1 MKDTNKSAMVEP
13 LRYDDNLS
21 VKVQLLNIHSYPIH
35 SHRDFQILYVLEGE
49 LSLRLFYATY
59 RLHPGSI
66 HIIHSED
73 VHSMESITDGNLVL
87 VLSFDSDYFQSI
99 FPHFITTLFITNI
112 EEGAFKKRDV
122 LRDQIFAIASEEY
135 DRSAGYIAR
144 INNGAVALINTLMN
158 HFRGFAIDPSEKAFI
173 HKTSHDYMQVE
184 RISRI
189 IQYVYENYP
198 YKLSLAEIAER
209 EQMSPYYLSHIFHK
223 LVGMNFR
230 NFVSMVRVEMSEV
243 SVLST
248 NKSIS
253 QIAQDVGFSDA
264 KYYVSHFYE
273 HMGCHPKEYRARYS
287 GKIYGPVLPV
297 LEEYP
302 LSRLKPIIGKY
313 TQYPV
318 FKGDVAKVE
327 RIEIDCCGKAVA
339 GEKQTSAWGENRRPS
354 KSSRVD
360 IHTGAHV
367 GASER
372 TGCLAPMGSMLSVL
386 EDLSADLTESGSR
399 EEDASL
405 LYQNVAPQEAAIDIL
420 KQLTAQP
427 EAFQF
432 PTVCLFDRNDFN
444 QGMLT
449 AKGLKKPLYHLAKL
463 LETLPHEIA
472 DAGPNYITLQGNRE
486 HDLLVFN
493 PSSTEPITI
502 DLVARNITINY
513 KLTKYHLKAHKSC
526 LDYWAQLNFSSHLTP
541 EDIRNI
547 NYMSGPYVEYA
558 VVPRWEQ
565 YYTSV
570 ELAPYDIM
578 LLKFSGTSTG

>member
-1 MKDTNKSAMVEP
+1 MIEP
-13 LRYDDNLS
+13 LQYDEHLS
-21 VKVQLLNIHSYPIH
+21 VKVQLLNIRSYPIH
-35 SHRDFQILYVLEGE
+35 SHQDFQILYVLEGE

-87 VLSFDSDYFQSI
+87 VLSFDSSYFQSI
-99 FPHFITTLFITNI
+99 FPHFITTVFITNI
-112 EEGAFKKRDV
+112 EEGAFKKRDA
-122 LRDQIFAIASEEY
+122 LRDQIFAIVAEEY
-135 DRSAGYIAR
+135 DRSAGYAAR

-158 HFRGFAIDPSEKAFI
+158 HFRGFAIDPAEKAFI
-173 HKTSHDYMQVE
+173 HKTSHDYIQVE

-243 SVLST
+243 SILST

-273 HMGCHPKEYRARYS
+273 HMGCHPKEYRSKYS

-318 FKGDVAKVE
+318 FKEDATKVE
-327 RIEIDCCGKAVA
+327 HIEIDCSRKTAAEG
-339 GEKQTSAWGENRRPS
+339 KQTAVWP
-354 KSSRVD
+354 KSGRSDNHR
-360 IHTGAHV
+360 
-367 GASER
+367 GASGR
-372 TGCLAPMGSMLSVL
+372 IGCLTPMGNMLPVL
-386 EDLSADLTESGSR
+386 EDLSVELAEGRTA
-399 EEDASL
+399 EEDVSR
-405 LYQNVAPQEAAIDIL
+405 LYQNIVPQEAAIETL

-427 EAFQF
+427 DTFRF
-432 PTVCLFDRNDFN
+432 PTVCLFDRSDFN

-463 LETLPHEIA
+463 LETLSGEIA
-472 DAGPNYITLQGNRE
+472 DTGPNYITLQREQE

-493 PSSTEPITI
+493 PRNAEPITI

-513 KLTKYHLKAHKSC
+513 KLTKYHLKADKSC
-526 LDYWAQLNFSSHLTP
+526 LDYWAQLNFSSRLDP

-558 VVPRWEQ
+558 IVPRWEQ

-578 LLKFSGTSTG
+578 LLKFRGMR

>member
-1 MKDTNKSAMVEP
+1 MKDTKKAAMMEP
-13 LRYDDNLS
+13 LQYDENLS
-21 VKVQLLNIHSYPIH
+21 VKVQLLNIDSYPIH
-35 SHRDFQILYVLEGE
+35 NHRDFQILYVLEGE

-87 VLSFDSDYFQSI
+87 ALSFDSDYFQSI
-99 FPHFITTLFITNI
+99 FPHFITTVFITNI

-122 LRDQIFAIASEEY
+122 LRDQIFAIVAEEY
-135 DRSAGYIAR
+135 DRSAGYVAR

-158 HFRGFAIDPSEKAFI
+158 HFRGFAIDPSEKAFV

-198 YKLSLAEIAER
+198 YKLSLTEIAER

-248 NKSIS
+248 KKSIT

-273 HMGCHPKEYRARYS
+273 HMGCHPKEYRSKYS
-287 GKIYGPVLPV
+287 RKIYGPTLPV

-302 LSRLKPIIGKY
+302 LSRLKPMIGKY

-318 FKGDVAKVE
+318 FKEDVARVE
-327 RIEIDCCGKAVA
+327 HIEIDCSGKTAA
-339 GEKQTSAWGENRRPS
+339 
-354 KSSRVD
+354 
-360 IHTGAHV
+360 
-367 GASER
+367 GASKGTR
-372 TGCLAPMGSMLSVL
+372 RLFPMGSILSVL
-386 EDLSADLTESGSR
+386 GDLSADLTGDGSTA
-399 EEDASL
+399 EDAAR
-405 LYQNVAPQEAAIDIL
+405 LYQNILPQEAAVETL
-420 KQLTAQP
+420 KLLVEKP
-427 EAFQF
+427 ESFRF
-432 PTVCLFDRNDFN
+432 PTVCLFDRGDFN

-449 AKGLKKPLYHLAKL
+449 AKGLRKPMYHLAKL
-463 LETLPHEIA
+463 LETLSGEIA
-472 DAGPNYITLQGNRE
+472 DTGPNYIALQGDRE

-502 DLVARNITINY
+502 DLVARNISINY
-513 KLTKYHLKAHKSC
+513 KLTKYHLKADQSC
-526 LDYWAQLNFSSHLTP
+526 LDYWAQLNFTSRLDP

-578 LLKFSGTSTG
+578 LLKFRGKW